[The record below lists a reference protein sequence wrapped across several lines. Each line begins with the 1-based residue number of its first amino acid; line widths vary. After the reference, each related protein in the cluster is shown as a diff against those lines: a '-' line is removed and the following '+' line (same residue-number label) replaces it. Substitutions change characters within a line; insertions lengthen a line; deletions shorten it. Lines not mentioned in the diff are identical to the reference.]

1 MTTASFTHRASRARD
16 SYGLRAVAQMEWRKL
31 RTVRSTWYILA
42 LFAAGMIGLSVLAL
56 SHEGYAQMSAADRT
70 SFDPVR
76 DSTFTGLLLGQLL
89 AGVLGVLTVTSEF
102 SSGMIRAT
110 FAAVPRRPL
119 VLAAKAAVLGAVTL
133 AAGEVLAFA
142 AFLAG
147 QAVLQ
152 APAPHATLGQ
162 PGALRAVLMAG
173 AYPALIALIG
183 LGLGAVIRHTAGPIC
198 AVVAALFLLPLLFAP
213 LGASM
218 SEPRRTREMASA
230 HPVRDG
236 APPSQSPTSATTSG
250 STCCAAAS
258 SAGLDGP
265 VPGKKKWLS
274 AGYTRIV
281 TSAREPRPACH
292 RLRSSATVAW

>member
-16 SYGLRAVAQMEWRKL
+16 SYGFRAVAQMEWRKL
-31 RTVRSTWYILA
+31 RTLRSTWYILA
-42 LFAAGMIGLSVLAL
+42 LFAAGMIGLAVLAL
-56 SHEGYAQMSAADRT
+56 SHEDYAQMSAADRT
-70 SFDPVR
+70 SFDPTH

-119 VLAAKAAVLGAVTL
+119 VLAAKAAVLGTVTL

-147 QAVLQ
+147 QAVLL

-162 PGALRAVLMAG
+162 PGVLRAVLMAG

-183 LGLGAVIRHTAGPIC
+183 LGLGAVIRHTAGAIC
-198 AVVAALFLLPLLFAP
+198 AVVAVLFLLPLVITP
-213 LGASM
+213 LGASTKDEVVRFLPEQIAAL
-218 SEPRRTREMASA
+218 SLTAVR
-230 HPVRDG
+230 PV
-236 APPSQSPTSATTSG
+236 SPALSPAVAFG
-250 STCCAAAS
+250 LLCAYAAAALA
-258 SAGLDGP
+258 AG
-265 VPGKKKWLS
+265 
-274 AGYTRIV
+274 
-281 TSAREPRPACH
+281 
-292 RLRSSATVAW
+292 AWELGRRDA